1 MLTSDFSPKVEI
13 RPFRSCAI
21 YPAIIIGTVRSLWT
35 CLWGRY
41 HVPQNAFL
49 VRHVFLVYY
58 PHFSPSFPFRRK
70 MLPSSPFWGAL
81 LAPAGSGES
90 RLLAYFCYGQSQ
102 GNASRGCECRS
113 LSVFQLNKICKLK
126 QRWLVMNLYR
136 TLLFYHRQII
146 CNKFSKFYFACFN
159 I

>member
-81 LAPAGSGES
+81 LAPAGSGGVPFASIFLLWSEPRKCAQ
-90 RLLAYFCYGQSQ
+90 RLRMSFFIGISVEQDLQIKAKMVGYEFVPYV
-102 GNASRGCECRS
+102 AI
-113 LSVFQLNKICKLK
+113 LSPSNY
-126 QRWLVMNLYR
+126 M
-136 TLLFYHRQII
+136 
-146 CNKFSKFYFACFN
+146 
-159 I
+159 